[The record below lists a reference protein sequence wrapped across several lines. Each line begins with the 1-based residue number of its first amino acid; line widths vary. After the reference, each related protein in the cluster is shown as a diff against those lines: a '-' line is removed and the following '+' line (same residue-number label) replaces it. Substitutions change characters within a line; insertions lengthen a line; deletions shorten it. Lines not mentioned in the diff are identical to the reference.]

1 MITVKLNDIRE
12 AVPVF
17 QELIKKE
24 MTGVNSFKV
33 ARLVKQLNVELE
45 TMNDTTMKIAE
56 KYGIENGVIPEENI
70 AKVNEEIGA
79 LWNTEV
85 KLDFEPIA
93 ESVFEVVEMT
103 PEQALLIL
111 PFIQ

>member
-24 MTGVNSFKV
+24 MSGVNSFKV
-33 ARLVKQLNVELE
+33 ARLVKQLNVELD
-45 TMNDTTMKIAE
+45 TLNDTTMKIAE
-56 KYGIENGVIPEENI
+56 KYDIKDGVIPEENI
-70 AKVNEEIGA
+70 AKVNEELSA
-79 LWNTEV
+79 LWNTTVE
-85 KLDFEPIA
+85 LDFEPIS

-103 PEQALLIL
+103 PEQAILIL

>member
-24 MTGVNSFKV
+24 MTGVNSFKI
-33 ARLVKQLNVELE
+33 ARIVKQLNIELD
-45 TMNDTTMKIAE
+45 TMNTVTNEIAA
-56 KYGIENGVIPEENI
+56 KYGVENGIIPEENI
-70 AKVNEEIGA
+70 NKVNEELMN
-79 LWNTEV
+79 LWNTTV